1 MRTALLIS
9 GQFRNVSDYF
19 LQSKQNILDV
29 YNPDIFISC
38 WNPTE
43 TIFGTVPFSTRNIQ
57 DTLSVSDIISIY
69 EPKSIL
75 SEDFNSPK
83 IKNIINRANSLGDFS
98 IKNGEISFSS
108 VFCMWYKIGSALSL
122 LTDYERETGIRY
134 DRIIKSRFDLL
145 FNEVPEFNPD
155 PMVIRIPKG
164 YDWRSGINDVFAMG
178 GRDAMVHYCSLYSKI
193 ETYIIDKRILFHPE
207 TILKYHLFTSG
218 FDVERVD
225 LDVYLRANKIGNLE
239 QNELN
244 WIKNSR

>member
-9 GQFRNVSDYF
+9 GQFRNASDYF
-19 LQSKQNILDV
+19 PQFKQNILDV
-29 YNPDIFISC
+29 YHPDVFISC

-43 TIFGTVPFSTRNIQ
+43 TIFDTVQLQTRDIQ
-57 DTLSVSDIISIY
+57 DTLSISDVISIY

-145 FNEVPEFNPD
+145 FKESPEFNLD

-164 YDWRSGINDVFAMG
+164 YDWRSGINDIFAMG
-178 GRDAMVHYCSLYSKI
+178 GRDAMSYYCSLYSKI
-193 ETYIIDKRILFHPE
+193 ETYIVDKKILFHPE
-207 TILKYHLFTSG
+207 TLLKYHLFTSE

-225 LDVYLRANKIGNLE
+225 LDVYLRDKRIGDLE

-244 WIKNSR
+244 WTKNSR